1 MCIFVSHVLALR
13 NSLFSFLFFPGIF
26 HSIVNTRTLRVA
38 LMAGDQGSLL
48 CCDFPD
54 DKDDDQ
60 GAEGDDEDKGKWR
73 MHSHNDEED
82 RVTYSYS
89 FFHFLM
95 VISVLYLMMQ
105 LTNWAE

>member
-1 MCIFVSHVLALR
+1 
-13 NSLFSFLFFPGIF
+13 
-26 HSIVNTRTLRVA
+26 
-38 LMAGDQGSLL
+38 
-48 CCDFPD
+48 
-54 DKDDDQ
+54 
-60 GAEGDDEDKGKWR
+60 
-73 MHSHNDEED
+73 MHSRNDEEE